1 MTDIETAT
9 RLCEILLG
17 LALAQQS
24 LEHLF
29 MRTIDRRLFALR
41 LLLSLLLI
49 AGGWPTPALGVLL
62 LSSAW
67 ILARCD
73 GPYNGGADRVAVL
86 MQICLLAVHL
96 CRDGGAPLRWQEV
109 AFGYLAIQ
117 IVLSYF
123 MAGWGKIVNP
133 QWRRGQ
139 ALVDVFAFSAY
150 PQSESLRGW
159 ARRPRLMLGMGW
171 AVMLFE
177 LVFPLAL
184 VRTDTLIVALVLA
197 ALFHTVNALLFGL
210 NRFVW
215 VWLASYPSLIWLQLQ
230 VF

>member
-1 MTDIETAT
+1 MITLEIGV
-9 RLCEILLG
+9 RLCEVLLG

-24 LEHLF
+24 VEHLC
-29 MRTIDRRLFALR
+29 MPLSDRRLFALR
-41 LLLSLLLI
+41 LVLSLLLVTG
-49 AGGWPTPALGVLL
+49 AWPAPVLGALL
-62 LSSAW
+62 LTSLW

-73 GPYNGGADRVAVL
+73 GPYNGGSDRVAVL
-86 MQICLLAVHL
+86 MQSCLLAVHL
-96 CRDGGAPLRWQEV
+96 CRDLGAPLRWQEA

-123 MAGWGKIVNP
+123 MAGWVKVVNP
-133 QWRRGQ
+133 EWRKGQ

-159 ARRPRLMLGMGW
+159 AQRPHLMFAMGW
-171 AVMLFE
+171 AVMIFE
-177 LVFPLAL
+177 LLFPLAL
-184 VRTDTLIVALVLA
+184 LRLDTLIAALALA
-197 ALFHTVNALLFGL
+197 ALFHVANALLFGL

-215 VWLASYPSLIWLQLQ
+215 VWLASYPSLIWLQAR